1 MPPRR
6 SKAAKPA
13 SQDRP
18 ADSDSDDIVI
28 VAGHEG
34 VPSPLAG
41 TPSPTRVRG
50 AGVSRAAH
58 RVASANLRAKE
69 ILAKRQRLGEY
80 TPGAATTDGDAAGG
94 EAAGGR
100 QKNLSGCP
108 ARRSIESID
117 SPFPSLHLS
126 HLWAQAVEEVD
137 DHGRRD
143 GQEAEARVEGP

>member
-80 TPGAATTDGDAAGG
+80 TPGAATTDGDAAGATSGRKRSRKSTTTG
-94 EAAGGR
+94 EGTAKKPKRESRAPDDDPYDLPR
-100 QKNLSGCP
+100 R
-108 ARRSIESID
+108 ARRWSVG
-117 SPFPSLHLS
+117 
-126 HLWAQAVEEVD
+126 A
-137 DHGRRD
+137 
-143 GQEAEARVEGP
+143 